1 MPIKPGL
8 TSYGK
13 GVYSRVEEHARI
25 KPGALRDMFIDRKE
39 ANRRIQN
46 STGVLSRIRPAA
58 SPETPSQ
65 GGNGNGS
72 PISRESNSPVPS
84 ITETPGEFSEGAL
97 KSLLNVKKPGTGPR
111 MTTRARADLGMT
123 SLLVGQRKAGALL
136 GRSNNTAFAHSKGY
150 LSQGTMYGDNPVQN
164 EDLVNELDKQKKT
177 IRDLAFDRIT
187 SAVSL
192 ITHEKLEKLAD
203 VTKLARVSRDL
214 VTIVDKT
221 LPKEQAINS
230 GVHFHIWKPEM
241 KEESQY
247 EVINVNAPR

>member
-1 MPIKPGL
+1 
-8 TSYGK
+8 
-13 GVYSRVEEHARI
+13 
-25 KPGALRDMFIDRKE
+25 MFIDRKE

-58 SPETPSQ
+58 SPRTSPS
-65 GGNGNGS
+65 NGNGS
-72 PISRESNSPVPS
+72 HPAPS
-84 ITETPGEFSEGAL
+84 QAEPTGEAECDENTL

-123 SLLVGQRKAGALL
+123 SLLVGQRKAGTLL